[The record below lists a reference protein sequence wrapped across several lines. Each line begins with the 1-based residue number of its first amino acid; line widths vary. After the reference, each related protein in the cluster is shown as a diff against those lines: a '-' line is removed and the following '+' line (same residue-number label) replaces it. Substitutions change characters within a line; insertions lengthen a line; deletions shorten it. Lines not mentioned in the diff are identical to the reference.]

1 MAFREHC
8 MFIRCWGSRGSIPV
22 SGPDFNKYGGD
33 TTCIELR
40 SSRGDVIVI
49 DAGSGI
55 RLLGNKLT
63 KEKVHEI
70 SHLFTHVHFDHTIG
84 FPFFGPCYS
93 RDTRITIYGK
103 PFEHSSFKD
112 TLHGIIQAPYFP
124 VDLLTLPAALSFK
137 DLGKRPFSIGSIT
150 ISTIPLNHPNGGF
163 GFRFEENGSAFVFL
177 TDNELSDHRPG
188 TLDFADFVDF
198 CTGADLLIHDA
209 EFDTREYEQFK
220 GWGHSTYPEVVDLAI
235 AAGVKQI
242 GLFHI
247 NNRRTDDDMDAI
259 VRNARTLIRKRKAAI
274 RCFGVSNK
282 FETTL

>member
-1 MAFREHC
+1 MY
-8 MFIRCWGSRGSIPV
+8 IRCWGSRGSIPV
-22 SGPDFNKYGGD
+22 SGGDFTKYGGD

-40 SSRGDVIVI
+40 SSKGDVIVV

-55 RLLGNKLT
+55 RLLGNKLQ
-63 KEKVHEI
+63 KEKVTRI

-93 RDTRITIYGK
+93 RDTEITVYGK
-103 PFEHSSFKD
+103 PFEHATFKE

-124 VDLLTLPAALSFK
+124 VDLLTLPASIMFR
-137 DLGKRPFSIGSIT
+137 DLGKRPFSIGPIK
-150 ISTIPLNHPNGGF
+150 IMTIPLNHPNGGL
-163 GFRFEENGSAFVFL
+163 GFRFEENGASFVFL

-188 TLDFADFVDF
+188 TLGFADFVDF

-209 EFDTREYEQFK
+209 DFDIGEYERFR
-220 GWGHSTYPEVVDLAI
+220 GWGHSTYPEVIDLGI
-235 AAGVKQI
+235 AAGVKEI

-247 NNRRTDDDMDAI
+247 NNRRTDEEMDAL
-259 VRNARTLIRKRKAAI
+259 VKNARTLIRKRKASI